1 MMDVGRAGDGSNSSG
16 RAAAR
21 NVAAGKSVGGER
33 PGKEPS
39 IYQWQAAGSLGS
51 RLRYHNLRANG
62 SRFADRAHQT
72 VRALGQIGF

>member
-1 MMDVGRAGDGSNSSG
+1 MDVGRAGDGSNSSG

-51 RLRYHNLRANG
+51 RAAPDYGITTCGRTDHASLI
-62 SRFADRAHQT
+62 
-72 VRALGQIGF
+72 ALIKR

>member
-51 RLRYHNLRANG
+51 RAAPDYGITTCGRTDHASLI
-62 SRFADRAHQT
+62 
-72 VRALGQIGF
+72 ALIKR